1 MFPSCLSPTSLYGGF
16 LRVCLSAAGLT
27 SQTIDIDDE
36 TTIHFWGPN
45 PKPNSK
51 SPPKP
56 TLVLIHG
63 FGPHGVWQWRSQ
75 IAVFA
80 RDYNVYVPSLVF
92 FGRST
97 TKSSDRSEVFQA
109 KCIGRLLVEKLRV
122 EKFSVVGTSYGGF
135 VAYHIARMWAE
146 RVEKVVVASSGINM
160 NKKDNDDLL
169 KRANAEKV
177 EEFLLPTTA
186 GQLRTL
192 ISLCMFRGPSY
203 LPDFVFNDF
212 IKKLYRENRK
222 EKLELLKGLSFGKDN
237 TVNISPLQQDVLII
251 WGENDQIF
259 LLERATELKELL
271 GKKVRLEVIK
281 SASHLPQFEKGY
293 KFNSILKHFL
303 NGS

>member
-1 MFPSCLSPTSLYGGF
+1 MFPSWLSPTSLYGGF
-16 LRVCLSAAGLT
+16 LRRCLSSAGLT

-45 PKPNSK
+45 PNSK
-51 SPPKP
+51 SSPKP

-63 FGPHGVWQWRSQ
+63 FGPHGVWQWSSQ

-80 RDYNVYVPSLVF
+80 RDYDLYVPSLVF

-109 KCIGRLLVEKLRV
+109 KSIGKLLVEKLGV

-169 KRANAEKV
+169 KRANADKV
-177 EEFLLPTTA
+177 EDFLLPTTA

-192 ISLCMFRGPSY
+192 LSLSMFRRPRY

-212 IKKLYRENRK
+212 IKVSHFDLISALRLQ
-222 EKLELLKGLSFGKDN
+222 EKHVSG
-237 TVNISPLQQDVLII
+237 T
-251 WGENDQIF
+251 
-259 LLERATELKELL
+259 
-271 GKKVRLEVIK
+271 
-281 SASHLPQFEKGY
+281 
-293 KFNSILKHFL
+293 
-303 NGS
+303 